1 MHTWRIE
8 TQLPDLLSLYSCVS
22 YPWLI
27 ATFPAKAG
35 DTPKIEFAARCTAK
49 ILPFIWW
56 VTVTNRQ
63 WQVTQTAVEYLRLV
77 DFAGCQVLLP
87 SFTARRFHLGLGS
100 TICDHGEGP
109 SPPHSN
115 KTHCN
120 VLRRL
125 HITNCN
131 RNTSNTLYLTCNYLM
146 STYFLM

>member
-63 WQVTQTAVEYLRLV
+63 WQVTQTAVEYLRLI

-100 TICDHGEGP
+100 TICEHGEGP
-109 SPPHSN
+109 SPPPTATRHIVTSCGDC
-115 KTHCN
+115 TLQTATAIPVIHYISPVIILC
-120 VLRRL
+120 L
-125 HITNCN
+125 H
-131 RNTSNTLYLTCNYLM
+131 TS
-146 STYFLM
+146 